1 MSDSAPGMRTFLNLL
16 INALVANLAAGF
28 LWFALTFWV
37 YLQTGNV
44 MATGIIGGAYM
55 LLIAVCSIPFGAI
68 VDRSSRH
75 RVFISASALSST
87 AFAAASLLYLLQPRS
102 TLLDLQRSWFWLF
115 VGLIL
120 AGAVVAQ
127 MRNIALS
134 TTVTLLL
141 PVERHARANGMVG
154 TIQGIAFLGTS
165 VMSGLA
171 VGFLGMGGA
180 LAIAGVLTTLSL
192 AHALSIRV
200 PEPGPDSE
208 PGSHRPAAENDEITS
223 SGIGST
229 IRGVPGLMPLLLFST
244 FNNFA
249 GGVYLALMDPYGL
262 ELMPVQWWGI
272 AQAVASTGFLIGG
285 AVVAARGLGRNPMR
299 TMLTIVMAMGVLGA
313 SMGLRDS
320 WPLYIACIWLYMTMV
335 PIVEA
340 TEQTVIQRV
349 VPFAKQGRVFGFAS
363 ALESSATPITAF
375 LLAPVAHHVVIPHL
389 ESPAGQS
396 QWGWLLG
403 DGAARG
409 MALIFVFAG
418 LTIAA
423 VAALGFLTTSYG
435 RLSAI
440 FRAPESVDAAVR

>member
-1 MSDSAPGMRTFLNLL
+1 MRTFLHLL
-16 INALVANLAAGF
+16 INTLVANLAAGF

-37 YLQTGNV
+37 YLQTKNV
-44 MATGIIGGAYM
+44 MATGIIGGTYM
-55 LLIAVCSIPFGAI
+55 LLIAVCSIPFGTI

-75 RVFISASALSST
+75 RVFIIASALSSA
-87 AFAAASLLYLLQPRS
+87 AFAAAWLLYLLQPQS
-102 TLLDLQRSWFWLF
+102 TLLDFQGSWFWLF
-115 VGLIL
+115 VGMIL

-141 PVERHARANGMVG
+141 PVDLHARANGMVG
-154 TIQGIAFLGTS
+154 TVQGIAFLGTS
-165 VMSGLA
+165 VLSGIA
-171 VGFLGMGGA
+171 IGFLGMGGA
-180 LAIAGVLTTLSL
+180 LAIACVLTALSL
-192 AHALSIRV
+192 AHVLFIRV
-200 PEPGPDSE
+200 PESGLGSDS
-208 PGSHRPAAENDEITS
+208 GLHRPSTEDDEATP
-223 SGIGST
+223 SGIVT
-229 IRGVPGLMPLLLFST
+229 AIRRVPGLMPLLLFST

-285 AVVAARGLGRNPMR
+285 AIVAARGLGRNPMR
-299 TMLTIVMAMGVLGA
+299 TMLTIVVVMGILGA

-375 LLAPVAHHVVIPHL
+375 LLAPIAQHLVIPHL
-389 ESPAGQS
+389 ESPVGQT

-423 VAALGFLTTSYG
+423 VAALGFLTKSYG
-435 RLSAI
+435 KLSAI
-440 FRAPESVDAAVR
+440 FHTVETTDAVAQ

>member
-1 MSDSAPGMRTFLNLL
+1 MSVNTPGMPTFLHLL
-16 INALVANLAAGF
+16 INTLLANLAAGF

-37 YLQTGNV
+37 YLQTKNV

-55 LLIAVCSIPFGAI
+55 LLIAVSSIPFGTL

-75 RVFISASALSST
+75 RPFIIASALSST
-87 AFAAASLLYLLQPRS
+87 AFSAAWLLYLLQPQS
-102 TLLDLQRSWFWLF
+102 TLLDFQGPWFWVF
-115 VGLIL
+115 VGVIL
-120 AGAVVAQ
+120 TGAIVAQ

-141 PVERHARANGMVG
+141 PVDLHARANGMVG

-165 VMSGLA
+165 VLSGIA
-171 VGFLGMGGA
+171 IGFLGMGGA
-180 LAIAGVLTTLSL
+180 LTIACILTALSL
-192 AHALSIRV
+192 AHVLFIRV
-200 PEPGPDSE
+200 PESGPEAESG
-208 PGSHRPAAENDEITS
+208 PHRLSTEEDETTS
-223 SGIGST
+223 SGIVAS
-229 IRGVPGLMPLLLFST
+229 IRCVPGLMPLLLFST

-262 ELMPVQWWGI
+262 ELMSVQWWGI

-285 AVVAARGLGRNPMR
+285 AIVAARGLGRNPMR
-299 TMLTIVMAMGVLGA
+299 TMLAIVVVMGVLGA
-313 SMGLRDS
+313 SMGLRES
-320 WPLYIACIWLYMTMV
+320 WPLYIACIWLYMTLV

-375 LLAPVAHHVVIPHL
+375 LLAPVAQHLVIPHL
-389 ESPAGQS
+389 ESPAGHA

-409 MALIFVFAG
+409 MALVFVFAG

-423 VAALGFLTTSYG
+423 VATLGFLSKSYG

-440 FRAPESVDAAVR
+440 FRTAEAADAGAR